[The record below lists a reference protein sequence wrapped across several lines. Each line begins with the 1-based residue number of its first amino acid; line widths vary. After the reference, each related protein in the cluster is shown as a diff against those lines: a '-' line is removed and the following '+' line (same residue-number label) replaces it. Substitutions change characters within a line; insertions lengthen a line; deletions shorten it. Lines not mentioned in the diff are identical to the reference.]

1 MKTLAVISTKGGVGK
16 TTTAVNLAG
25 VMADAGKRVLL
36 LDLDIQPTLSS
47 YLNLKSEADGG
58 IFQLVGFNETRES
71 EIISKTAIQNL
82 DLVKSN
88 DDQGQLAT
96 LLLNAADGRLRLLR
110 LLEAFK
116 DDYDLIV
123 IDTQGARSVTL
134 EMALLAADVALSPV
148 IPELLVAREF
158 RRGTITL
165 FDELSSYRFMGLDLP
180 ELFIFINKFDSINS
194 DGKLIAESLRS
205 TFQGDSGIRTLETPV
220 PDLNSYRR
228 AATMAVPVHR
238 FEPTKP
244 SGRKAP
250 AALDTMKALASE
262 IFPEWKQEID
272 SITPASLKAAQQT
285 AENEEA

>member
-58 IFQLVGFNETRES
+58 IFQLVGFNETRAS

-110 LLEAFK
+110 LLETFK

-238 FEPTKP
+238 FEPNKP

-262 IFPEWKQEID
+262 IFPEWKHEID
-272 SITPASLKAAQQT
+272 SITPASLKAAQQA